1 MVCNYRYK
9 NRQCHCLSGG
19 YMARSAK
26 PRKRK
31 PASQRSKLPRYVVK
45 LHEDDFLTKKTQKFC
60 ALIVLTMP
68 LNAAQT

>member
-26 PRKRK
+26 SR
-31 PASQRSKLPRYVVK
+31 
-45 LHEDDFLTKKTQKFC
+45 
-60 ALIVLTMP
+60 
-68 LNAAQT
+68 

>member
-26 PRKRK
+26 
-31 PASQRSKLPRYVVK
+31 
-45 LHEDDFLTKKTQKFC
+45 
-60 ALIVLTMP
+60 
-68 LNAAQT
+68 